1 MRLRMK
7 QLIAVLGALGLVLF
21 FQNCGQSGSIMPQ
34 GSGGPIGDLN
44 DGGGDPSN
52 PNPGDPGNPP
62 VNSTQYKDNTKFVSV
77 NEIAEKVDI
86 LVVIDNSG
94 SMRYEQASM
103 ANRFDSFIDQL
114 QSLDWRV
121 AITTTDMQYPS
132 RDGADGK
139 LLGFGNNRVFL
150 SKDDGVQ
157 SAKTMF
163 GQTIQRSE
171 NGSGNEQGI
180 HATYKALERALNPS
194 DNNSKFLRS
203 QAGLA
208 VIVVTDADETP
219 SGGKNNKGPKN
230 YGDNLRNFVAATFP
244 SKAFKFHSIIVKPD
258 DTACLKYAGSNNEDY
273 GKEYFNLSTNTNGIV
288 GSVCETDYSAQLK
301 EMGQSTAELVKN
313 ISLDCAPVDSDKDGK
328 PDITIVDLMTQ
339 KQVTDYTV
347 NGNQVSLVQALPI
360 GQYKVDYRCL
370 AK

>member
-7 QLIAVLGALGLVLF
+7 QLITVLGALSLVLF

-94 SMRYEQASM
+94 SMKYEQASM

-121 AITTTDMQYPS
+121 AITTTDITTNTVGT
-132 RDGADGK
+132 DGQ
-139 LLGFGNNRVFL
+139 LLDFSNNKFFL

-163 GQTIQRSE
+163 GQTIQRSA

-180 HATYKALERALNPS
+180 HATYRALERSLQAN

-219 SGGKNNKGPKN
+219 PNRVWGAKN
-230 YGDNLRNFVAATFP
+230 YGDNLRNFVATTFP
-244 SKAFKFHSIIVKPD
+244 SKAFKFHSIIVKPG
-258 DTACLKYAGSNNEDY
+258 DTACRFYAGSGNEDY
-273 GKEYFNLSTNTNGIV
+273 GEEYFKLSTNTNGIV